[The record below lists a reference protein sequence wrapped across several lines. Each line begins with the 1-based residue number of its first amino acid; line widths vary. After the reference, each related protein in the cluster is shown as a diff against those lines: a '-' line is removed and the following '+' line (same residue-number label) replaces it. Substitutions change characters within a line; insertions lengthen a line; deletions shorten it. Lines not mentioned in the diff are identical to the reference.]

1 MPGITSKFL
10 SVKFRKISGLNVAC
24 LIIPRPADFWRPLL
38 LNFVNIL

>member
-24 LIIPRPADFWRPLL
+24 IIPSPADFWRPLL